1 MHQVDGGSRTCA
13 GVYGGYGVFVLR
25 VVWGFRTGG
34 GAAFW
39 EAGCIEQHNGVG
51 NRDKGGRGELH
62 MLLLPIA
69 SLHNGNLY
77 GMATES
83 PQHRLSNSLEQLR
96 LHGNSFGDMLSS
108 AEAIGNMGRSF
119 IWKVLVTAGSQVT
132 LTHVQT
138 WPM

>member
-1 MHQVDGGSRTCA
+1 
-13 GVYGGYGVFVLR
+13 
-25 VVWGFRTGG
+25 
-34 GAAFW
+34 
-39 EAGCIEQHNGVG
+39 
-51 NRDKGGRGELH
+51 

-96 LHGNSFGDMLSS
+96 LHGNSTGDMLSS
-108 AEAIGNMGRSF
+108 AEAIANYVGQPF
-119 IWKVLVTAGSQVT
+119 ICKVLVTAGSLVT

-138 WPM
+138 